1 MNNRGNLPDMPGKRR
16 IRMRGVKHSSKK
28 LEDEL
33 LERSRKLADD
43 PGILRPQCAGN
54 CRKCAFDK
62 TFKSIDALQKIRN
75 NPDALIKEA
84 SRLGGDDILRAYA
97 GTISLAAS
105 GSVPMLATAKLG
117 GEKVSY
123 AVRGTVGADKLIGC
137 QYYDDPRARLL
148 LYNHFVKKH
157 KLHLYSFGEDLVCSD
172 TPNMPEDYL
181 YDTFWETPYEFPDD
195 GLVCGHQT
203 SAMLEIRIKSLGET
217 ISICDSC
224 AKDVSTV
231 QHIISRLAAV
241 DPMDDIEV
249 GIRHKYHAEGQ
260 NDLEAVTGD
269 VLKKYMNGEVT
280 DASLIASVKRSK
292 MGDLRGGDTATY
304 IIGTQNYGSSL
315 DQFIAALS
323 GEDSDKA
330 GLRKFLSE
338 NNRSMILK
346 TNKLSEALG
355 SLWDADWKAI
365 IAAYTDQRTADAMGD
380 MSKRQPLDVLTEAHN
395 RFISADVVQSLP
407 EFKKPGPVTSVADR
421 LAKAS
426 KVGGSQM
433 VTETVR
439 SIGIK
444 DSKTKSVVAAFIL
457 SDGEEPSMKLSADER
472 DFAQY
477 LVPFVRNLVAASGEK
492 YRDAMNT
499 LLTASSCGEKV

>member
-1 MNNRGNLPDMPGKRR
+1 MPGKKR

-33 LERSRKLADD
+33 LDRSRKLADD

-84 SRLGGDDILRAYA
+84 SRLGGDDIVRAYA
-97 GTISLAAS
+97 GTISLAAA

-148 LYNHFVKKH
+148 LYNHFIKKH

-172 TPNMPEDYL
+172 DPNMPEDYL

-195 GLVCGHQT
+195 GLKCGHQT
-203 SAMLEIRIKSLGET
+203 SAMLEIHINSLGET
-217 ISICDSC
+217 ISICDTC

-249 GIRHKYHAEGQ
+249 YVRHKYHAEGQ

-269 VLKKYMNGEVT
+269 TLKKYMNGEIS
-280 DASLIASVKRSK
+280 DASLISSVKRSK
-292 MGDLRGGDTATY
+292 LGDLRGGGTATF
-304 IIGTQNYGSSL
+304 IIGTENYGSAL
-315 DQFIAALS
+315 DSFIAALS
-323 GEDSDKA
+323 GDETEKA

-338 NNRSMILK
+338 NDRTVVLK

-355 SLWDADWKAI
+355 SLWETDYRGI
-365 IAAYTDQRTADAMGD
+365 IAAYTDAKTADAMGD
-380 MSKRQPLDVLTEAHN
+380 VSRKQPLDVLADARN
-395 RFISADVVQSLP
+395 RFISADVVASLP
-407 EFKKPGPVTSVADR
+407 EFRKPGPITVVADK
-421 LAKAS
+421 LAKAA
-426 KVGGSQM
+426 KVGGQPM
-433 VTETVR
+433 VSDTIR
-439 SIGIK
+439 SISVK
-444 DSKTKSVVAAFIL
+444 DSRTKSVVAAFVIAGG
-457 SDGEEPSMKLSADER
+457 DQPSMKLSNDEM

-477 LVPFVRNLVAASGEK
+477 LVPFVRNLVDAAGEK

-499 LLTASSCGEKV
+499 LLTASSSGEKV